1 MSARNW
7 FRTLLEALV
16 IDIRVIWMSLLVPAG
31 VILLVHIVT
40 PPWQCETVLVTAA
53 SVLQILGIGQVAWGI
68 HQLRVD
74 LGQPTLRTVFAAWA
88 GKLKSLLPF
97 AKPTHRAITGVGAI
111 SIGSSQAFGRAVVI
125 NPESIESR
133 VTALESQV
141 KSLQEDLQKQT
152 GEINRRI
159 ESLSAET
166 RTALVK
172 RQEETRE
179 VRSLLDRVLVGGLDL
194 EVAGLAWILI
204 GQVLT
209 TWPAVIAGWIP
220 GILC

>member
-1 MSARNW
+1 MSARQW
-7 FRTLLEALV
+7 FQTLLEALV
-16 IDIRVIWMSLLVPAG
+16 IDVRVIWMSFLVPVG
-31 VILLVHIVT
+31 IILIVHTVK
-40 PPWQCETVLVTAA
+40 PSWQCENVLLTSA

-74 LGQPTLRTVFAAWA
+74 LGQPTLRVVFAVWLS
-88 GKLKSLLPF
+88 KLKSLFPF
-97 AKPTHRAITGVGAI
+97 AKPKIRTITGVGAI
-111 SIGSSQAFGRAVVI
+111 SIGSSAVFGRGVVI
-125 NPESIESR
+125 NAESMESR
-133 VTALESQV
+133 VAALESQV

-152 GEINRRI
+152 GEINRRL
-159 ESLSAET
+159 ESFSVEA
-166 RTALVK
+166 RTALAK

-204 GQVLT
+204 GQVLS
-209 TWPAVIAGWIP
+209 TWPAPLAGLIS